1 MGTLRS
7 HLAKPTGS
15 VYNGVILGQPVELDD
30 DPHTY
35 EWDDG
40 EFPYGTANVID
51 GVLVV
56 VPDEAEAF

>member
-7 HLAKPTGS
+7 FTDEPTGY
-15 VYNGVILGQPVELDD
+15 VYNGVILGQSVELDD
-30 DPHTY
+30 DPHTF

-40 EFPYGTANVID
+40 AFPYGTANVID

>member
-7 HLAKPTGS
+7 LSDEPTGY

-30 DPHTY
+30 DPHTF

-40 EFPYGTANVID
+40 AFPYGTANVID

-56 VPDEAEAF
+56 VPDEDEA

>member
-7 HLAKPTGS
+7 LSAEPTGY
-15 VYNGVILGQPVELDD
+15 VYEGVILGNPVELDD
-30 DPHTY
+30 DPHTF

-40 EFPYGTANVID
+40 MFPDGTANVID

-56 VPDEAEAF
+56 IPDPEN

>member
-7 HLAKPTGS
+7 LTDEPTGY

-30 DPHTY
+30 DPSTF

-40 EFPYGTANVID
+40 AFPTGTANVID
-51 GVLVV
+51 GELVV
-56 VPDEAEAF
+56 VPDETETL

>member
-7 HLAKPTGS
+7 LSSEPTGYE
-15 VYNGVILGQPVELDD
+15 YNGVILGQPVELDD
-30 DPHTY
+30 DPNTF

-40 EFPYGTANVID
+40 AFPYGTANVID

-56 VPDEAEAF
+56 VPDPETAE